1 MISVRIGP
9 DVRFAVVGSP
19 DYFSRNPQP
28 QHPNDLI
35 DYNCI
40 NLRFPTHGNLYV
52 WEFEKEGKSLNVKV
66 TGQLVFSRIYQCLQA
81 AVEGYGLAHVPRDIA
96 EKHIAR
102 GELISVLDD
111 WWPLLGWL
119 LYLLSREPKSTKA
132 FQLVVTALRH
142 YKHP

>member
-19 DYFSRNPQP
+19 DYFSRHPYP

-35 DYNCI
+35 DHNCI

-66 TGQLVFSRIYQCLQA
+66 SGQLVFSRIYQNLQA
-81 AVEGYGLAHVPRDIA
+81 AIEGYGLAYVPRDIA
-96 EKHIAR
+96 EKQLAH
-102 GELISVLDD
+102 GELISVLED
-111 WWPLLGWL
+111 WCPYWDGYYIYYPENRNH
-119 LYLLSREPKSTKA
+119 SKA
-132 FQLVVTALRH
+132 FQLVIDALRH